1 MADNYLEFSEV
12 IPKLRKREEAW
23 LKAQL
28 QHVAVFGDKEYTI
41 DPVPDESP
49 ERYPDLSDFV
59 PAELA
64 ECDPDWYGVRFLR
77 DQEGYDPEYDLLGFQ
92 YSFDGPEMPRRR
104 NDRWGRHLWLYADE
118 YGNPENVVHLVQKFL
133 KQFRDRPMLVAH
145 LRHHLLESSRQR
157 VRRRS
162 SLRHGGQ
169 DTWQNAHEFI
179 EQQRAAFKQNG
190 KPQPGE
196 DSHGKTIATKP

>member
-1 MADNYLEFSEV
+1 VADNCLQFSEA
-12 IPKLRKREEAW
+12 IPKLKKREEAW

-28 QHVAVFGDKEYTI
+28 QHVAVFGDKEFTI
-41 DPVPDESP
+41 DPVPDDSP

-64 ECDPDWYGVRFLR
+64 ERDPDWYGVRFLR

-118 YGNPENVVHLVQKFL
+118 YGNPENVAHLVQKFL
-133 KQFRDRPMLVAH
+133 KMFRPDQCWSLTYATSCSKP
-145 LRHHLLESSRQR
+145 R
-157 VRRRS
+157 VS
-162 SLRHGGQ
+162 EFGGGAVFVTA
-169 DTWQNAHEFI
+169 DEIRWQNAYEFV
-179 EQQRAAFKQNG
+179 EQQSAAFKQNG
-190 KPQPGE
+190 KPQQGE
-196 DSHGKTIATKP
+196 TSHGETIATKP